1 MHCIIKMYFLQFW
14 VSELQFLQFWNSQ
27 FHDKFNEE
35 RQTVEDGY
43 TTFIKYGFPEHEN
56 KVEAA

>member
-1 MHCIIKMYFLQFW
+1 MHCIIKMYFLQLW
-14 VSELQFLQFWNSQ
+14 VYSQ

-43 TTFIKYGFPEHEN
+43 PTFIQYGFPGTGN
-56 KVEAA
+56 KVDAT